1 MTYDKPITIQ
11 KIDEDTELW
20 SDLWDLHARV
30 NKTTGSEYVEAG
42 ANRSQS
48 TKTFELRYFNGLEA
62 IDYNRGLYRIKYRGY
77 TYNILDYDDY
87 METHINVKIKAVS
100 YGD

>member
-1 MTYDKPITIQ
+1 MAYDKPITIQ
-11 KIDEDTELW
+11 KIDESTEVW
-20 SDLWDLHARV
+20 SDHWNLHARV

-62 IDYNRGLYRIKYRGY
+62 IDYNRGLYRIKYRGH

-87 METHINVKIKAVS
+87 METHINIKIKAVS